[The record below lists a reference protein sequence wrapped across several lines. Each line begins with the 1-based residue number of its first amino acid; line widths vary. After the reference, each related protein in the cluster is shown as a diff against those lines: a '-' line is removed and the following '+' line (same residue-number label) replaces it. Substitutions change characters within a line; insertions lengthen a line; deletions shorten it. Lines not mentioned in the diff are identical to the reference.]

1 MDDWESAGLRSANYG
16 MRRQLDTVLDTLNEQ
31 QRLLGEVRAEL
42 AAARVVGRSPD
53 GAVQVTVDASGV
65 LQDVRFSAEALRGT
79 PEELSRSVQEANA
92 EAVRC
97 AREQTRALLAPITE
111 AAGIS
116 PDLPDLVPG
125 APSLREPDP
134 EGEIGR

>member
-1 MDDWESAGLRSANYG
+1 MDNWESAGLRSANYG
-16 MRRQLDTVLDTLNEQ
+16 MRRQLDAVLDTLNEQ

-42 AAARVVGRSPD
+42 AAVRVVGRSPD
-53 GAVQVTVDASGV
+53 GTVQVTVDASGV
-65 LQDVRFSAEALRGT
+65 LHDVRFTPEALRGT
-79 PEELSRSVQEANA
+79 PEQLSGAVREANA

-97 AREQTRALLAPITE
+97 AREQTRTLLAPITE
-111 AAGIS
+111 AAEIS

-125 APSLREPDP
+125 APSLREPGT